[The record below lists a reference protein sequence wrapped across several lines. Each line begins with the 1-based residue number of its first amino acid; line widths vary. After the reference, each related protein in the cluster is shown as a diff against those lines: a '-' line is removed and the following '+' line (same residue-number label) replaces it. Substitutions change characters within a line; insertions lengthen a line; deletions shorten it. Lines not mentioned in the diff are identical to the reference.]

1 MNDKTLIKL
10 AVIAGIVTVVGIDLI
25 GYYTANA
32 RVGVSANKAIASK
45 PDVNPSTTNGTES

>member
-10 AVIAGIVTVVGIDLI
+10 AVIAGIVTVVGI

>member
-1 MNDKTLIKL
+1 MDNKTLVKL
-10 AVIAGIVTVVGIDLI
+10 AIIAGIVTVIGIDLI